1 MVKMSWNPAA
11 YLEFAAY
18 RARPAEDLIARLDVK
33 VPGGIV
39 DLGCGPGNL
48 TAKLKQRWP
57 SRAVTGFDASPE
69 MLAKARASVAADIT
83 WEQGDIAAWLPG
95 AQAAL
100 VFANAALPWVPDHAG
115 LFPRLM
121 HAVAPGGL
129 LAVQMP
135 MTGEALYH
143 QCLQRVLD
151 APRWRTRL
159 QGVHSHAPPLA
170 AAVYYDL
177 LAPLASAVDIWE
189 THYHHVLASPAAVT
203 AWVAGTALLPYTE
216 MLNDAETQVFF
227 ADYTS
232 VATTAYPPRTD
243 GKVLFNMKRI
253 FILAERA

>member
-100 VFANAALPWVPDHAG
+100 VFANAALHWVPDHAG

-121 HAVAPGGL
+121 HALAPGGL
-129 LAVQMP
+129 LAVQMS

-151 APRWRTRL
+151 APRWRPPSITTCSRRWRRRWISGRPTITTSWRARL
-159 QGVHSHAPPLA
+159 RSPPG
-170 AAVYYDL
+170 
-177 LAPLASAVDIWE
+177 S
-189 THYHHVLASPAAVT
+189 
-203 AWVAGTALLPYTE
+203 
-216 MLNDAETQVFF
+216 
-227 ADYTS
+227 
-232 VATTAYPPRTD
+232 
-243 GKVLFNMKRI
+243 
-253 FILAERA
+253 RARRYCPIRKC